1 MSAFKLFKLLPRFGK
16 LFQFYLEEDRATPR
30 NLRAW
35 NSNLGTTVRLIIFDG
50 INTVNRAR
58 ARIILVE
65 SSMLLKPH
73 CVSSIPVRFHG
84 CRELAPQIRSSLNGI
99 ATPVLE
105 KRRQELSLLS
115 RIFLTL
121 AWLRYRPTTHFA
133 KSRFKCGMGQVHF
146 QSSRDVWHC
155 NARFLTFFGCHAPL
169 FPPENLLAC
178 SLFLFGPTIELS
190 LGSILFRTL
199 YHPPR
204 VEYILYISGL
214 EITDSGIRIHN
225 MYVFAFE
232 KWSLF
237 RCFPLDTFYAD
248 VNSFTDICIL
258 TSARFIAFLF
268 SLRSL
273 DSKESKKYLIRNNFP
288 RGFIVSR
295 FLHQCRPPIFTEK
308 KKRERQSPPWVSS
321 LPRSKD

>member
-16 LFQFYLEEDRATPR
+16 LFQFYLEEDRATSR

-35 NSNLGTTVRLIIFDG
+35 NSNLGTTVRFIIFDG

-214 EITDSGIRIHN
+214 EITDSNIQYVCIRVWKVKFI
-225 MYVFAFE
+225 
-232 KWSLF
+232 SL
-237 RCFPLDTFYAD
+237 RIFPLDTLCAD

-258 TSARFIAFLF
+258 TSAGFIAFLF
-268 SLRSL
+268 SPRSL
-273 DSKESKKYLIRNNFP
+273 DSKGSKKYLIRNNFP

>member
-16 LFQFYLEEDRATPR
+16 LFQFYLEEDRATSR

-214 EITDSGIRIHN
+214 EITDSNIQYVCIRVWKVKFISLLSSRYTLRRREFLYGYLYS
-225 MYVFAFE
+225 YVRGFY
-232 KWSLF
+232 
-237 RCFPLDTFYAD
+237 RVPLLS
-248 VNSFTDICIL
+248 SFT
-258 TSARFIAFLF
+258 RFKGEQKIPN
-268 SLRSL
+268 S
-273 DSKESKKYLIRNNFP
+273 
-288 RGFIVSR
+288 
-295 FLHQCRPPIFTEK
+295 
-308 KKRERQSPPWVSS
+308 
-321 LPRSKD
+321 

>member
-1 MSAFKLFKLLPRFGK
+1 MSAFKLFKLLPRFAK
-16 LFQFYLEEDRATPR
+16 LFQFYLYSKRRATLR

-146 QSSRDVWHC
+146 QS
-155 NARFLTFFGCHAPL
+155 AT
-169 FPPENLLAC
+169 
-178 SLFLFGPTIELS
+178 
-190 LGSILFRTL
+190 
-199 YHPPR
+199 Y
-204 VEYILYISGL
+204 
-214 EITDSGIRIHN
+214 
-225 MYVFAFE
+225 
-232 KWSLF
+232 
-237 RCFPLDTFYAD
+237 
-248 VNSFTDICIL
+248 DIV
-258 TSARFIAFLF
+258 TPGF
-268 SLRSL
+268 LRS
-273 DSKESKKYLIRNNFP
+273 SGVTRHYF
-288 RGFIVSR
+288 
-295 FLHQCRPPIFTEK
+295 
-308 KKRERQSPPWVSS
+308 
-321 LPRSKD
+321 LPRTYWPALSFSSDQRSS

>member
-214 EITDSGIRIHN
+214 EITDSGIRIYN

-232 KWSLF
+232 KWNLF
-237 RCFPLDTFYAD
+237 RCESFLSIHSAQTWIPLRIF
-248 VNSFTDICIL
+248 V
-258 TSARFIAFLF
+258 FLRPRVL
-268 SLRSL
+268 SRS
-273 DSKESKKYLIRNNFP
+273 
-288 RGFIVSR
+288 
-295 FLHQCRPPIFTEK
+295 
-308 KKRERQSPPWVSS
+308 SS
-321 LPRSKD
+321 LLVHSIQRGAKNT

>member
-16 LFQFYLEEDRATPR
+16 LFQFYLEEDRVTSR
-30 NLRAW
+30 NFRTW

-214 EITDSGIRIHN
+214 EITDSGIRIYN

-237 RCFPLDTFYAD
+237 RCFPLDTLCAD

-258 TSARFIAFLF
+258 TSAGFIAFLF
-268 SLRSL
+268 SPRSL
-273 DSKESKKYLIRNNFP
+273 DSKGSKKYLIRNNFP
-288 RGFIVSR
+288 RRFIVSR